1 MEECNDEPWFVATV
15 LDLPGSPLGFM
26 TWTEGITQKK
36 YKIYLPDNSIIGAKM
51 FIDHQGVFDDG
62 AYTPF
67 LLNRYNEIYNV

>member
-1 MEECNDEPWFVATV
+1 MEKCNDEPWFVATV

-62 AYTPF
+62 AYTQF

>member
-1 MEECNDEPWFVATV
+1 MEKCNDEPWFVATV

-51 FIDHQGVFDDG
+51 FIDHQGVFNDG
-62 AYTPF
+62 AYTQF

>member
-36 YKIYLPDNSIIGAKM
+36 YKLYLPDNCIIGAKM

-62 AYTPF
+62 AYTQF
-67 LLNRYNEIYNV
+67 LINRYNEIYNI

>member
-1 MEECNDEPWFVATV
+1 MEKCNDEPWFVATV

-51 FIDHQGVFDDG
+51 FIDHQGVFNDG
-62 AYTPF
+62 AYTQF
-67 LLNRYNEIYNV
+67 LINRYNEIYNL

>member
-36 YKIYLPDNSIIGAKM
+36 YKLYLPDNSIIGAKM

-62 AYTPF
+62 AYTQF
-67 LLNRYNEIYNV
+67 LLNRYNEINNN